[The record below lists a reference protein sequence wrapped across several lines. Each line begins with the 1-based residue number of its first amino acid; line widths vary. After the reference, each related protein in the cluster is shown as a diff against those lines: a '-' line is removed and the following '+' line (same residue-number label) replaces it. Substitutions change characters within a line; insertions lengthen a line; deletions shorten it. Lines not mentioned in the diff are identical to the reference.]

1 MFSRNLGADRL
12 ALLAAKTIGA
22 SIMVADQNLNIV
34 YMNDA
39 VVELLREAESDL
51 KKELPQF
58 SVDTLIGSNIDI
70 FHKNPSHQRR
80 MLEGLSAKHR
90 ATIKV
95 GQRAFDLLASPLLQA
110 DGRRVGFVV
119 EWADATVRL
128 QNLNYAAQ
136 ASAAGRA
143 QAVIEFNLDGTIVT
157 ANENFLNALSYS
169 LGEIRGKHHSMFMPI
184 EERDSAAYR
193 EFWASL
199 NRGEYQA
206 AEYKRIGKG
215 GKEVWILASYNPVL
229 DEKGKPFKVVKFATD
244 VTNQKLRN
252 ADLSGQIDAIRKSQA
267 VIEFKLDGTI
277 VEANDNFLQALGY
290 SLGEIKGQ
298 HHSMFVEH
306 VERTSAEYREF
317 WTSLNRGQFQAGE
330 YKRIGKGGKE
340 VWIQAS
346 YNPIFDLNGK
356 PFKVVKYASD
366 VTSQVLTRIGNE
378 RVRNMMESVAAGSEE
393 LNASV
398 REISE
403 AMTKSRETA
412 LGAVEQVATADAQ
425 AQRLSNAAQA
435 MSGIVEMINNITGQI
450 NLLALNATIESA
462 RAGEA
467 GRGFAVVASEVKSL
481 ANQAKQ
487 ATDKIAQEIGSLNGI
502 SADVVNALNSI
513 KQAINSVSEY
523 VTSTAAA
530 VEEQSTVT
538 NEMSSSMQR
547 AAAEAAAIARG

>member
-95 GQRAFDLLASPLLQA
+95 GQRTFDLLASPLLQA

-317 WTSLNRGQFQAGE
+317 WTSLNRGQFQAGDR
-330 YKRIGKGGKE
+330 K
-340 VWIQAS
+340 S
-346 YNPIFDLNGK
+346 
-356 PFKVVKYASD
+356 VV
-366 VTSQVLTRIGNE
+366 
-378 RVRNMMESVAAGSEE
+378 
-393 LNASV
+393 
-398 REISE
+398 
-403 AMTKSRETA
+403 
-412 LGAVEQVATADAQ
+412 
-425 AQRLSNAAQA
+425 
-435 MSGIVEMINNITGQI
+435 
-450 NLLALNATIESA
+450 
-462 RAGEA
+462 
-467 GRGFAVVASEVKSL
+467 
-481 ANQAKQ
+481 
-487 ATDKIAQEIGSLNGI
+487 
-502 SADVVNALNSI
+502 
-513 KQAINSVSEY
+513 
-523 VTSTAAA
+523 
-530 VEEQSTVT
+530 
-538 NEMSSSMQR
+538 
-547 AAAEAAAIARG
+547 

>member
-95 GQRAFDLLASPLLQA
+95 GQRTFDLLASPLLQA

-487 ATDKIAQEIGSLNGI
+487 ATDKIAQEIGS
-502 SADVVNALNSI
+502 
-513 KQAINSVSEY
+513 
-523 VTSTAAA
+523 
-530 VEEQSTVT
+530 
-538 NEMSSSMQR
+538 SMAFR
-547 AAAEAAAIARG
+547 RMW